1 MTNGKRPV
9 AVVLGAGPGNGLAFA
24 QRFSVE
30 GYAVAMVA
38 RDGSRVDKLAL
49 MVPHA
54 HGFACDVTQASAVEQ
69 LFQQI
74 SEQLGPVDVLIH
86 NAGKGVWGDAQT
98 VSLEDF
104 EQSWQ
109 TNVLGALVA
118 ARAVL
123 PQMRSRNQGA
133 ILFVGATASLRGGA
147 SMAAFASAKAAQRSL
162 AQSLARAYGPDG
174 VHVAVLIVDGIVD
187 EPVMRERMSDH
198 PDDFFMQP
206 ADIADAAMG
215 IVNQPRT
222 AWTFELD
229 LRPYGEIW

>member
-1 MTNGKRPV
+1 MTTGERPV
-9 AVVLGAGPGNGLAFA
+9 AVVLGTGPGNGLAFA
-24 QRFSVE
+24 QRFSAE

-38 RDGSRVDKLAL
+38 RDASRTARLARTI
-49 MVPHA
+49 PNA
-54 HGFACDVTQASAVEQ
+54 TSFACDVTQADAVED
-69 LFQQI
+69 LFQKI

-86 NAGKGVWGDAQT
+86 NAGKGSWGDALT
-98 VSLEDF
+98 VGLDDF

-118 ARAVL
+118 ARSVL
-123 PQMRSRNQGA
+123 PEMRSRKQGT

-147 SMAAFASAKAAQRSL
+147 KTAAFASAKAAQRSL

-174 VHVAVLIVDGIVD
+174 IHVAVLIIDGIVD
-187 EPVMRERMSDH
+187 EPVMRERMADR

-215 IVNQPRT
+215 IVNQPRS

-229 LRPYGEIW
+229 LRPYGETW